1 MSLFGKK
8 PKSAPQNV
16 SEFYAKFGKQN
27 YTVKKNGKLTREA
40 KKLIKAER
48 KVLRQQLIESG
59 IKSRLEFEQIARDLG
74 LVLDGG
80 RKVRGLILLNLNWTK
95 LVSTLG
101 LKSILLGSGTLLTT
115 MFMVSALADKAGSFT
130 INLTADML
138 RSGYVLSETADF
150 NEERSRLFSKEIEEV
165 NNITFEDIAQ
175 DVDMIDGPHN
185 ANNYIAYTFYIKNT
199 GESVSTYNYYLR
211 IESQT
216 MNVASAIWLML
227 FEDGKQIL
235 YAKEGA
241 QGEPEG
247 LYGYSKPPFADSAYY
262 YDKQYYKED
271 GKYGVITTPFVNDKL
286 VVQGMVEEVLPQEV
300 HKYTVVMWVEGNDPE
315 CTNDIFGG
323 YAKFSMDFEK
333 GRDEDNGG
341 LFQGVYRTEYD
352 DYYEAY
358 ADVMK
363 PTPEPGTNIIET
375 TAKKEKDK
383 EKDSESEDGK

>member
-8 PKSAPQNV
+8 PNSTPQDV

-40 KKLIKAER
+40 RKLIKAER
-48 KVLRQQLIESG
+48 KLLRKKLIEAG

-80 RKVRGLILLNLNWTK
+80 RKVRGLILLSLNWSK
-95 LVSTLG
+95 LVSSLG

-115 MFMVSALADKAGSFT
+115 MFMISALADKAGSFT

-150 NEERSRLFSKEIEEV
+150 KEEKSRLFSEEIQEV

-199 GESVSTYNYYLR
+199 GESASTYNYFLR
-211 IESQT
+211 CESQT
-216 MNVASAIWLML
+216 MNVASAIWVML

-241 QGEPEG
+241 NGEPEG
-247 LYGYSKPPFADSAYY
+247 LYGYNTKPPFADSAYY
-262 YDKQYYKED
+262 YDKQYYELN
-271 GKYGVITTPFVNDKL
+271 GKYGVITTPFVSDKI
-286 VVQGMVEEVLPQEV
+286 VAQGMVEDVEPQEV

-333 GRDEDNGG
+333 GRDENNGG
-341 LFQGVYRTEYD
+341 LFKGIYRTEYD
-352 DYYEAY
+352 DYYKEY
-358 ADVMK
+358 SNVMK
-363 PTPEPGTNIIET
+363 PTPEPGSNVIET
-375 TAKKEKDK
+375 VVKKNQD
-383 EKDSESEDGK
+383 KDSESEDGK